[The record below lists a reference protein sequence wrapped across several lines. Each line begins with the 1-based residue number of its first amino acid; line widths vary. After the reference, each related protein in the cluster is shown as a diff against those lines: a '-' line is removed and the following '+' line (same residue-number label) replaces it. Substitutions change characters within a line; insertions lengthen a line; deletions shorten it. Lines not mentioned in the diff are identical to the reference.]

1 MKTSDV
7 VHPRLRAEGQ
17 EDHQQAGDQSQDFKQ
32 RKNHGKNFYSFYNVH
47 IILLVSYKVPV
58 QKLSCV
64 RK

>member
-32 RKNHGKNFYSFYNVH
+32 RKNHGKNFQFFSVYTLFYY
-47 IILLVSYKVPV
+47 LVTRFQCKS
-58 QKLSCV
+58 
-64 RK
+64 